1 MPFDVFISMENKAT
15 TKATIKKA
23 HFIASMIPSK
33 LYPIDVAEYILEV
46 SIEELDQWRS
56 DTIHEL
62 EYYLFQIPK
71 KKFYEKIRFFIQT
84 IEVESDGVNQLLTIR
99 FMFVGKF
106 NMLEIEEIGIKFRNI
121 LIDKIQGNL
130 HLKLNHQIDQFDLTL
145 LITPLQLLYPNQTSQ
160 FPEWVME
167 KIINNPLT
175 VVPNSFFIQGL
186 HDELNTSI
194 M

>member
-1 MPFDVFISMENKAT
+1 
-15 TKATIKKA
+15 
-23 HFIASMIPSK
+23 
-33 LYPIDVAEYILEV
+33 
-46 SIEELDQWRS
+46 
-56 DTIHEL
+56 
-62 EYYLFQIPK
+62 
-71 KKFYEKIRFFIQT
+71 
-84 IEVESDGVNQLLTIR
+84 
-99 FMFVGKF
+99 MFVGKLY
-106 NMLEIEEIGIKFRNI
+106 MSEIEEIGIKFRNI
-121 LIDKIQGNL
+121 LLDKIQGNL

-175 VVPNSFFIQGL
+175 VVPNSFFTQGL